1 MSREMR
7 FLVFAL
13 EYYRQAKGLTGPEVA
28 DLFKTHELSQYVL
41 DNYYLFHI
49 ESPDLMVA
57 DIDSFVATGRRPQM

>member
-28 DLFKTHELSQYVL
+28 DLFKAHGLSQYVL

-57 DIDSFVATGRRPQM
+57 DIDSFVATGKRPQM